1 MAARTPAR
9 EVRAWAALAVLTWLA
24 IEGLCA
30 AALFALAHLRGV
42 EVPSGARFRLEPAP
56 RARLERILAGE
67 EPYYP
72 FDPELGWTVRP
83 NGRLPLY
90 RANAQGIR
98 ADVEYALEPPPGV
111 LRIAAF
117 GDSFV
122 HGTEVANPDTWP
134 ALLAALRPGLEVLNF
149 GVGGY
154 GVDQAW
160 LRWRRDGRRFAPQI
174 VLIGFMTEDVHR
186 SVNRFRPFQA
196 PRHLEPRAKP
206 RFALRDGG
214 LALLPNPLPDLDAY
228 RELLAREAEVIPRI
242 GEGDA
247 FYEALWKPAPLG
259 ALPSARLLRFARN
272 ALSPTRT
279 LVGGRLNPRSEAFEV
294 TARVIE
300 AFHDEALAEG
310 SLPVVVL
317 LPTRGD
323 FERRR
328 DGKPDA
334 RAPLRDR
341 LARKGVATLD
351 ALACFEPPRRVR
363 TLVFMK
369 GGHYGAPTNRVIA
382 RCLLEEL
389 DRLGARS
396 RASMRSSG
404 VRGWRGVAGSGP
416 PDLTPLA
423 CGSLRAPRC
432 RAPLAKSPPG
442 SWPG

>member
-1 MAARTPAR
+1 MAARIRAR
-9 EVRAWAALAVLTWLA
+9 DAGAWAALAVLTWVA

-30 AALFALAHLRGV
+30 AALFALVRLHGV
-42 EVPSGARFRLEPAP
+42 EVPSGAPFRLEAAP
-56 RARLERILAGE
+56 RARLERVLAGQ

-90 RANAQGIR
+90 RANSQGIR
-98 ADVEYALEPPPGV
+98 ADVDYAPEPPPGV

-134 ALLAALRPGLEVLNF
+134 ALLAALRPDLEVLNF

-154 GVDQAW
+154 GIDQAW
-160 LRWRRDGRRFAPQI
+160 LRWRRDGRPFSPQI

-206 RFALRDGG
+206 RFALREGR
-214 LALLPNPLPDLDAY
+214 LVLLPNPLPDLDAY

-247 FYEALWKPAPLG
+247 FYEALWRPAPLA
-259 ALPSARLLRFARN
+259 ALPSSRVLRFARG

-279 LVGGRLNPRSEAFEV
+279 FVGGRLNPRSEAFEV

-310 SLPVVVL
+310 SLPLVVL
-317 LPTRGD
+317 LPTRTD

-328 DGKPDA
+328 EGRPDA
-334 RAPLRDR
+334 RGPLRER
-341 LARKGVATLD
+341 LEGRGIATLD
-351 ALACFEPPRRVR
+351 ALACFERPRLVR

-369 GGHYGAPTNRVIA
+369 GGHYGPPTNRVLA
-382 RCLLEEL
+382 RCLLEEFE
-389 DRLGARS
+389 D
-396 RASMRSSG
+396 
-404 VRGWRGVAGSGP
+404 RGWLGHR
-416 PDLTPLA
+416 
-423 CGSLRAPRC
+423 R
-432 RAPLAKSPPG
+432 
-442 SWPG
+442 

>member
-1 MAARTPAR
+1 MAARTRGR
-9 EVRAWAALAVLTWLA
+9 EAFAWAALAVLTWAA
-24 IEGLCA
+24 IEALCA
-30 AALFALAHLRGV
+30 GTLMALVRLRGA
-42 EVPSGARFRLEPAP
+42 ELPSAAPFRLEAAP
-56 RARLERILAGE
+56 RARLKRILAGR

-72 FDPELGWTVRP
+72 FDAELGWTVRP

-90 RANAQGIR
+90 RANSQGIR
-98 ADVEYALEPPPGV
+98 ADVEYAPEPPPGV

-122 HGTEVANPDTWP
+122 HGTEVGNADTWP
-134 ALLAALRPGLEVLNF
+134 ARLAALRPGLEVLNF

-160 LRWRRDGRRFAPQI
+160 LRWRRDGRPFSPAI

-206 RFALRDGG
+206 RFALREGR
-214 LALLPNPLPDLDAY
+214 LVLLPNPLPGLDAY
-228 RELLAREAEVIPRI
+228 RELLAREPEVIERI
-242 GEGDA
+242 GEDDA
-247 FYEALWKPAPLG
+247 FYEALWQPAPLA
-259 ALPSARLLRFARN
+259 ALPSARLLRFARHS
-272 ALSPTRT
+272 LSPTRT
-279 LVGGRLNPRSEAFEV
+279 LVDGRLNPRSEAFEV

-317 LPTRGD
+317 LPTRTD

-328 DGKPDA
+328 EGREDA

-341 LARKGVATLD
+341 LEGGGIATLD
-351 ALACFEPPRRVR
+351 ALDCFERPRILR

-369 GGHYGAPTNRVIA
+369 GGHYGAPTNRVVA
-382 RCLLEEL
+382 RCLLEAFGRRGWL
-389 DRLGARS
+389 SGAGVDRAIAAS
-396 RASMRSSG
+396 RAAMQTRD
-404 VRGWRGVAGSGP
+404 VRGWGGPAGSGP
-416 PDLTPLA
+416 PD
-423 CGSLRAPRC
+423 
-432 RAPLAKSPPG
+432 
-442 SWPG
+442 

>member
-1 MAARTPAR
+1 MAARIRAR
-9 EVRAWAALAVLTWLA
+9 DACAWAALAALTWLA

-30 AALFALAHLRGV
+30 AALFALVRLRGV
-42 EVPSGARFRLEPAP
+42 EVPSGARFRLDAAP
-56 RARLERILAGE
+56 RARLERILAGQ

-90 RANAQGIR
+90 RANSQGIR
-98 ADVEYALEPPPGV
+98 ADVEYAPEPPPGV

-122 HGTEVANPDTWP
+122 HGTEVANRDTWP
-134 ALLAALRPGLEVLNF
+134 ALLAALRPDLEVLNF

-154 GVDQAW
+154 GIDQAW
-160 LRWRRDGRRFAPQI
+160 LRWRRDGRRFSPQI

-206 RFALRDGG
+206 RFALREGR
-214 LALLPNPLPDLDAY
+214 LVLLPNPLPDLDAY
-228 RELLAREAEVIPRI
+228 RDLLAHEPELIPRL

-247 FYEALWKPAPLG
+247 FYEALWKPAPLA
-259 ALPSARLLRFARN
+259 ALPSSRVLRFARQ

-279 LVGGRLNPRSEAFEV
+279 MVGGRLNPRSEAFEV

-310 SLPVVVL
+310 SLPLVVL
-317 LPTRGD
+317 LPTRED

-328 DGKPDA
+328 EGRPDA
-334 RAPLRDR
+334 WGPLRER
-341 LARKGVATLD
+341 LEGGGVATLD
-351 ALACFEPPRRVR
+351 ALGCFERPRRVR

-382 RCLLEEL
+382 RCVLEEFE
-389 DRLGARS
+389 A
-396 RASMRSSG
+396 
-404 VRGWRGVAGSGP
+404 RGWLGHGR
-416 PDLTPLA
+416 
-423 CGSLRAPRC
+423 
-432 RAPLAKSPPG
+432 
-442 SWPG
+442 

>member
-1 MAARTPAR
+1 MAALVRGRDA
-9 EVRAWAALAVLTWLA
+9 RAWAALAVLTWLA
-24 IEGLCA
+24 IEALCA
-30 AALFALAHLRGV
+30 AALFALERVRGL
-42 EVPSGARFRLEPAP
+42 EVPSGAPFRLDPAP
-56 RARLERILAGE
+56 RARLERILAGQ

-83 NGRLPLY
+83 NGSLPLY

-98 ADVEYALEPPPGV
+98 ADVEYAPKPPPGV
-111 LRIAAF
+111 LRVAAF

-122 HGTEVANPDTWP
+122 HGTEVGNADTWP
-134 ALLAALRPGLEVLNF
+134 ARLAALRPDLEVLNF

-154 GVDQAW
+154 GVDQAF
-160 LRWRRDGRRFAPQI
+160 LRWRRDGRPFSPQV

-206 RFALRDGG
+206 RFALREGR
-214 LALLPNPLPDLDAY
+214 LVLLPNPLPDLDAY
-228 RELLAREAEVIPRI
+228 RELLAHEPELIPRI

-247 FYEALWKPAPLG
+247 FYEALWRPTPLG
-259 ALPSARLLRFARN
+259 ALPSSRVLRFARS

-279 LVGGRLNPRSEAFEV
+279 MVGGRLNPRSEAFEV

-317 LPTRGD
+317 LPTRED

-328 DGKPDA
+328 DGRPDA
-334 RAPLRDR
+334 RTPLRER
-341 LARKGVATLD
+341 LEGDGIATLD
-351 ALACFEPPRRVR
+351 ALACFERPRLVR

-369 GGHYGAPTNRVIA
+369 GGHYGPPTNRVLA
-382 RCLLEEL
+382 RCLLDAFEQRGWVSPAGL
-389 DRLGARS
+389 ARAVAAARS
-396 RASMRSSG
+396 A
-404 VRGWRGVAGSGP
+404 RG
-416 PDLTPLA
+416 
-423 CGSLRAPRC
+423 
-432 RAPLAKSPPG
+432 K
-442 SWPG
+442 